1 MIVQILNTET
11 SKNEWCLLEFQG
23 EVLGDLSGNPLG
35 RLELKEVNHMF
46 DRALACIGINKYYS
60 MLFCQDG
67 KVEMDIGQHFLE
79 GSIVT
84 LKLPFMVVEKHSS
97 SEQQSTPQP
106 LTIEGF
112 VKKKIIFKTRPKP
125 IGLKRVLK

>member
-23 EVLGDLSGNPLG
+23 EVLGDLTGNPLG
-35 RLELKEVNHMF
+35 RLELKE
-46 DRALACIGINKYYS
+46 
-60 MLFCQDG
+60 DG

-97 SEQQSTPQP
+97 SEQSTPQP
-106 LTIEGF
+106 MTIEGF

>member
-1 MIVQILNTET
+1 
-11 SKNEWCLLEFQG
+11 
-23 EVLGDLSGNPLG
+23 
-35 RLELKEVNHMF
+35 
-46 DRALACIGINKYYS
+46 
-60 MLFCQDG
+60 
-67 KVEMDIGQHFLE
+67 MDIGQHFLE

-97 SEQQSTPQP
+97 SEQSTPQP
-106 LTIEGF
+106 MTIEGF